1 MNKEDARVKAIEE
14 KYPGLLGDVD
24 IFYEDSNSAH
34 GNIIDV
40 IENIEEILSRQP
52 KHYRQLEKL

>member
-24 IFYEDSNSAH
+24 IFDEDSNPTH